1 MYGFLKS
8 DVIVVKLLS
17 IVAVQALLELIK
29 FRKVTELV
37 TS

>member
-8 DVIVVKLLS
+8 DVIVVKLPS

-37 TS
+37 TN